1 MDKQLFS
8 TEFKNGYCVTVFSQS
23 RFELKYYVEVFHVN
37 EPQDTHRV
45 EFHTA
50 REVFGYLSDIQNY
63 KQKNGIEDLKKVKV
77 YVDQLIKLEEKQNE
91 I

>member
-8 TEFKNGYCVTVFSQS
+8 TEFRNGYCVTVVNQS
-23 RFELKYYVEVFHVN
+23 RFELKYYVEIFHVN

-45 EFHTA
+45 DFHTA

-63 KQKNGIEDLKKVKV
+63 KQKD
-77 YVDQLIKLEEKQNE
+77 
-91 I
+91 